1 MKGCLVNDY
10 YKSIFFFLIG
20 NTHGRRSLS
29 LSSVLSVVPFGMEG
43 DAAANLA
50 VLQSKP
56 AGEDKDNPC
65 PMWCF

>member
-10 YKSIFFFLIG
+10 YKSIFFLIG
-20 NTHGRRSLS
+20 NTHGKGSLS

-50 VLQSKP
+50 GLQSKP
-56 AGEDKDNPC
+56 AGEDKDNPS
-65 PMWCF
+65 PIWCF